1 MLVDRATGRSLD
13 ITLFETEEELR
24 LGQEA
29 LNALSPADAEGRR
42 TSVGLYEVAFRKERS

>member
-24 LGQEA
+24 QGHEA